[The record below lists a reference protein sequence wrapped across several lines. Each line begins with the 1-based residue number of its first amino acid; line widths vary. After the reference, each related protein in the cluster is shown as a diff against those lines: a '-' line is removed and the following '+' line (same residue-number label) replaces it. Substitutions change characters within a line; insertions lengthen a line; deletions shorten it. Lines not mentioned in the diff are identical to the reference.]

1 MQLSCKGACQAL
13 LFLDGSIKVPKP
25 KQGLMAESKGILPDS
40 IRSSLNL
47 QPELQ
52 VDKLLSPDKRYWCRT
67 LVLDHLTC
75 LWDLF

>member
-40 IRSSLNL
+40 IQSSLNL
-47 QPELQ
+47 HR
-52 VDKLLSPDKRYWCRT
+52 SYRWINS
-67 LVLDHLTC
+67 
-75 LWDLF
+75 